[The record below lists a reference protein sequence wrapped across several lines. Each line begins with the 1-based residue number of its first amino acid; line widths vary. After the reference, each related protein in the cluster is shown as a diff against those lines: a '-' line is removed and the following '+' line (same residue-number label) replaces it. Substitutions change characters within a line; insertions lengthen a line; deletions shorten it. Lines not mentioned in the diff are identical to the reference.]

1 MKFCLCENYDML
13 SKTAADEIAAVLKKK
28 PNAILGLATGSTPIG
43 TYKELQRRYEAGELD
58 FSKASSFNLDEYFP
72 IDPENEQSYRYFM
85 NENLFSKINLPIER
99 THVPNGA
106 ATDPEEECKA
116 YDAAI
121 EEAGGIDIQI
131 LGIGGNGHIAFNEP
145 DEYLYAGTHV
155 TGLTESTI
163 QANSRFFASAD
174 EVPRH
179 ALTSGMGTIL
189 RARKILIL
197 INGKAKHE
205 ALDMLRDDRI
215 TTQSPATFL
224 KVHPD
229 VTVICDREA
238 DQG

>member
-1 MKFCLCENYDML
+1 MKFCLCNDYNEL
-13 SKTAADEIAAVLKKK
+13 SVRAADMIEACLKEK

-43 TYKELQRRYEAGELD
+43 TYKELAARYAAGKLD
-58 FSKASSFNLDEYFP
+58 FSQATSFNLDEYYP

-85 NENLFSKINLPIER
+85 NENLFSKINLPLER

-106 ATDPEEECKA
+106 AEDADAECKA

-121 EEAGGIDIQI
+121 LAAGGIDIQV

-145 DEYLYAGTHV
+145 DEFLYAGTHK

-163 QANSRFFASAD
+163 EANSRFFASAD

-189 RARKILIL
+189 GARKIMIL
-197 INGKAKHE
+197 INGKAKHH
-205 ALDMLRDDRI
+205 ALAMLRDDRI
-215 TTQSPATFL
+215 TTACPATFL
-224 KVHPD
+224 KLHPD
-229 VTVICDREA
+229 VTVIYDKEA
-238 DQG
+238 DIG